1 MIRVTHSSK
10 LTALVVVAFAKKD
23 NRHLSKKDRAASR
36 SAYLLVSILVF
47 VGDSYLFCDSC
58 IC

>member
-1 MIRVTHSSK
+1 MIRVTHSPI
-10 LTALVVVAFAKKD
+10 LVVVAFAKKD
-23 NRHLSKKDRAASR
+23 RAASR
-36 SAYLLVSILVF
+36 AAYLLVSILVF